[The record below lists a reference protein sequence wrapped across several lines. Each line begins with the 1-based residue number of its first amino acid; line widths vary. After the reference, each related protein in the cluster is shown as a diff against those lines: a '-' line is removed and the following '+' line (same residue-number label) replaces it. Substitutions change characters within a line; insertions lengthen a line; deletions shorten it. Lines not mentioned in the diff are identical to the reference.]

1 MTAGLSAVNYAN
13 KALDVLR
20 NTAFAAIANVYVQ
33 LHTGDPG
40 ASGTANVSAVT
51 GRQAVTFNAASGGSM
66 SKSNTPSFS
75 MTTSETITHVS
86 LWDASSAGNFL
97 QSAALSASKAVV
109 NGDTLN
115 ITTLTLAFTPVAA

>member
-1 MTAGLSAVNYAN
+1 MTAGLSAANYAN

-20 NTAFAAIANVYVQ
+20 NTAFTAIANVYVQ

-40 ASGTANVSAVT
+40 AAGTSNVSAVT

-75 MTTSETITHVS
+75 MTTGETITHIS
-86 LWDASSAGNFL
+86 LWDASSSGNFL

-115 ITTLTLAFTPVAA
+115 LTTLTLAFTPVAA